1 MSRPSCVGF
10 TETSELRPASA
21 TLAKPAPRCPAPS
34 PASVRFFTFS
44 PSRVSRDPTPCAL
57 NSAAAFNAAS
67 RSVPGMKR
75 LTARRANPQVGTCDE
90 SQGFDAHQSRKLRN
104 TTRNVSAWLR
114 RVASPQRAFDTA
126 VRLACVSDRP
136 KLDRPRATGA
146 VARRGSRTYGPDSRK
161 AHSRSGGEAAPQR
174 GPLPVSTSPHPGHL
188 NSAHRPSSPVP
199 DSQPEPLGGSIRGPQ
214 DLSPYRCRRRSYY
227 VKCFPLGAAA
237 RTCLAASHLRPH

>member
-1 MSRPSCVGF
+1 MCSPSCVGF
-10 TETSELRPASA
+10 TENSEVRPASA
-21 TLAKPAPRCPAPS
+21 ILAKTASECSTSS

-44 PSRVSRDPTPCAL
+44 PSRVSRDPTPGAL
-57 NSAAAFNAAS
+57 NSAAAFKAAS
-67 RSVPGMKR
+67 RSSPGMKR

-146 VARRGSRTYGPDSRK
+146 VARRRSRTYGPDSRK
-161 AHSRSGGEAAPQR
+161 AHSRSRGEAPPPPPPRPPPTA
-174 GPLPVSTSPHPGHL
+174 PHPPPL
-188 NSAHRPSSPVP
+188 NSAHRPSSPLPSSPPAPPRLV
-199 DSQPEPLGGSIRGPQ
+199 LLRAQ
-214 DLSPYRCRRRSYY
+214 DL
-227 VKCFPLGAAA
+227 
-237 RTCLAASHLRPH
+237 